1 MAKRRRQQGQG
12 KGASRRKTRR
22 EFLRMA
28 GQAALG
34 LALGATAPAVLAK
47 AGRASQAVAAGGPTI
62 IVQSPRQIV
71 VSTWGGLTEEGLRKI
86 VTPAFE
92 RKYRATVT
100 YDIGGAAA
108 RYNKLRA
115 QAANPQ
121 INIIF
126 NVEDI
131 LVDAAERGLLA
142 KFDPR
147 NVPNIKDVYPWATP
161 ASLQGHGAAYSVLA
175 YGLMVAR
182 GRSSLPVT
190 SWHDLWRPEF
200 RGRLAIASP
209 LHSQTPQLLIVAS
222 ELFGGSQTNVAPG
235 LAALGELRPIRQS
248 IFWTDYAAFV
258 KSGDVI
264 ISTEFDYYVLFMQK
278 EGYDVSWVL
287 PLEKAFGSLQYAAIV
302 KGAPNQELAEGYLN
316 TLLDPE
322 IQSRMAREIFNPP
335 TNRLVKL
342 DPPLS
347 EQVVYGPRL
356 QAVRWF
362 DAKFINA
369 NRARWLERINT
380 EVVPKWR
387 V

>member
-1 MAKRRRQQGQG
+1 MGERRKPQGRAKV
-12 KGASRRKTRR
+12 ASRRKTRR
-22 EFLRMA
+22 EFLRLS

-34 LALGATAPAVLAK
+34 LALGTTAPAVLAK
-47 AGRASQAVAAGGPTI
+47 AVEASSTASTGGPTV
-62 IVQSPRQIV
+62 IVQARKQIV

-92 RKYRATVT
+92 RKYNATVA

-147 NVPNIKDVYPWATP
+147 NVPNIRDVYPWATP
-161 ASLQGHGAAYSVLA
+161 ASLQGYGAAYSVLA

-182 GRSSLPVT
+182 GKSSLPVT

-209 LHSQTPQLLIVAS
+209 LHSQFPQLLIVAS
-222 ELFGGSQTNVAPG
+222 ELFGGSQYNVAPG
-235 LAALGELRPIRQS
+235 LVALGELRPIRQS
-248 IFWTDYAAFV
+248 IFWTDYAALV
-258 KSGDVI
+258 KSGDVV

-278 EGYDVSWVL
+278 AGYDVSWVL

-322 IQSRMAREIFNPP
+322 VQSRMAKEIFNPP
-335 TNRLVKL
+335 TNKLVKV

-347 EQVVYGPRL
+347 EQIVYGPRL

-380 EVVPKWR
+380 EVVPRWR
-387 V
+387 I